1 MKRTRF
7 PASAMFLIGLSVT
20 WVLIEMLRGCQ

>member
-7 PASAMFLIGLSVT
+7 PASAMFLIGLTVA
-20 WVLIEMLRGCQ
+20 WVLIDVLRRCL